1 VRAFITLGQGISK
14 LHLLQR
20 MDWDAQVHRAAWWSR
35 LLVTTGLVFAGLPV
49 LGLLARHWTTVTFVK
64 ELVSAPVTVSLI
76 FAGFVIITAG
86 VLAAVHALC
95 GDLEQDLGLPDA
107 GLIWSDYYASADPVS
122 NGPIV
127 AAAGQ
132 APGPGQAEPSRAWLL
147 PGPCNQVYNS
157 ASVVF
162 DHNRYLRNQDQLLS
176 RLLNDLAAA
185 AYGDSQAQPQI
196 VRDSDLIKVGRRRHR
211 LVLGL
216 ITARLTS
223 AWLVAWLWLVDLG
236 PLLKDPM
243 NRLVHLFAPRTGMEE
258 GLARPLAALLTTA
271 VAYIAVIIVWRI
283 AERYVVR
290 RFFHTAERL
299 GVRRQQEPCR
309 PASHPVQERSATVI

>member
-1 VRAFITLGQGISK
+1 MVEPPARNHRIAVR
-14 LHLLQR
+14 
-20 MDWDAQVHRAAWWSR
+20 RAAR
-35 LLVTTGLVFAGLPV
+35 
-49 LGLLARHWTTVTFVK
+49 ARAA
-64 ELVSAPVTVSLI
+64 SPSLDKCH
-76 FAGFVIITAG
+76 FRQGSGQRARQRVPDLRRVRDHLAG

-95 GDLEQDLGLPDA
+95 GNLAQDLGLPNA

-132 APGPGQAEPSRAWLL
+132 TPGPGQAEPSRAWLL

-162 DHNRYLRNQDQLLS
+162 DHNRYLRNQDQVLS

-185 AYGDSQAQPQI
+185 AYGDSQAQPEI
-196 VRDSDLIKVGRRRHR
+196 VHDNDLIKVGRRRHR

-236 PLLKDPM
+236 PILKDPM
-243 NRLVHLFAPRTGMEE
+243 NRLVHLFAPRTGMNE

-271 VAYIAVIIVWRI
+271 VAYIAVVIVWRI

-299 GVRRQQEPCR
+299 GATPQQEPRR
-309 PASHPVQERSATVI
+309 PACNAVKETSATVM